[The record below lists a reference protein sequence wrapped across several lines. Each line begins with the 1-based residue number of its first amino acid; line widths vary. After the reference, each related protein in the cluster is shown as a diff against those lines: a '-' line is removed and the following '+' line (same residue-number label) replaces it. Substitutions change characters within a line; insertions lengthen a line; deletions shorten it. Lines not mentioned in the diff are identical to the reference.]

1 MKKLKPEDYIIM
13 QFGHNDG
20 SPLDDTARARGMI
33 KGVGD
38 EFKEI
43 YNPIIKQQEVVLY
56 KLIIY

>member
-1 MKKLKPEDYIIM
+1 M